1 MNDINNFRNKNKYE
15 INRKKLK
22 SSNRYLKEE
31 VQLPSLRGALAKENK
46 IIPNACIEFI
56 NRRIA
61 HKKNHSQ
68 SQSRVPKNHKPYS
81 GNPLKVHNNNNGL
94 YNVVHINTPYN
105 FQNFPEREIYTANPN
120 FPSAISKNSYKI
132 NNNELKELDNR
143 YLIYSSKNNEH
154 KGYKKIRSQ
163 NEITYPKNL
172 FYNYYDI
179 RQKNDKN
186 QIYDYYKKQ
195 ILCDFFKTENFTSSL
210 NKEKRMKQNNQ
221 KETMNSNK
229 IFIYD
234 SYNNINNNDNQFK
247 AYKNNKNNYTLNNT
261 YKHLKSGEN
270 IIKEL
275 TSKVKN
281 KKNNNP
287 CYISYSYAEDAN
299 LEHRKEMEDF
309 HSIVPLL
316 NKNLNLSYF
325 GLFDGHSGKEVGVYL
340 MENFHKILSQEI
352 INNNNI
358 NLMNFDNMK
367 NVINNSFAKTNSEI
381 NQQNFKNETGST
393 ATILIIYNDNNSPT
407 KRSFICANVGDTK
420 AFMVNKQEI
429 KLMTKD
435 HKCSDKSEVKR
446 IKDSG
451 GIVFRE
457 RVFGTLMLTR
467 SFGDKEMKKYGVT
480 YMPDIYYHHIKGDDL
495 YIIIGSDG
503 VWDVV
508 EEGEIFKLCQENIS
522 SNELSKKII
531 KLAKDR
537 ETHDNISCIV
547 IKLNEK

>member
-1 MNDINNFRNKNKYE
+1 
-15 INRKKLK
+15 
-22 SSNRYLKEE
+22 
-31 VQLPSLRGALAKENK
+31 
-46 IIPNACIEFI
+46 
-56 NRRIA
+56 
-61 HKKNHSQ
+61 
-68 SQSRVPKNHKPYS
+68 
-81 GNPLKVHNNNNGL
+81 
-94 YNVVHINTPYN
+94 
-105 FQNFPEREIYTANPN
+105 
-120 FPSAISKNSYKI
+120 
-132 NNNELKELDNR
+132 
-143 YLIYSSKNNEH
+143 
-154 KGYKKIRSQ
+154 
-163 NEITYPKNL
+163 
-172 FYNYYDI
+172 
-179 RQKNDKN
+179 
-186 QIYDYYKKQ
+186 
-195 ILCDFFKTENFTSSL
+195 
-210 NKEKRMKQNNQ
+210 
-221 KETMNSNK
+221 
-229 IFIYD
+229 
-234 SYNNINNNDNQFK
+234 
-247 AYKNNKNNYTLNNT
+247 
-261 YKHLKSGEN
+261 
-270 IIKEL
+270 
-275 TSKVKN
+275 
-281 KKNNNP
+281 
-287 CYISYSYAEDAN
+287 
-299 LEHRKEMEDF
+299 MEDF

>member
-1 MNDINNFRNKNKYE
+1 MTDINNFRNKNKYE
-15 INRKKLK
+15 LNNKKLK
-22 SSNRYLKEE
+22 SSNRYHKEG
-31 VQLPSLRGALAKENK
+31 VQLPSLRGALTKENK
-46 IIPNACIEFI
+46 LPPNACIEFI

-81 GNPLKVHNNNNGL
+81 GNPLKVHINNNGL
-94 YNVVHINTPYN
+94 YNVIQINTPYN
-105 FQNFPEREIYTANPN
+105 IQSFPEREIYTANPN
-120 FPSAISKNSYKI
+120 FPSAISKNNYKI
-132 NNNELKELDNR
+132 GNNELKELDNR
-143 YLIYSSKNNEH
+143 YLIYSSKNNGH

-163 NEITYPKNL
+163 NELTYPKNL
-172 FYNYYDI
+172 FYNMNDM

-195 ILCDFFKTENFTSSL
+195 ILCDFFKTENFSASL
-210 NKEKRMKQNNQ
+210 NKEKRIKQNNP
-221 KETMNSNK
+221 KEPINSNK
-229 IFIYD
+229 LFIYE
-234 SYNNINNNDNQFK
+234 SYNNNNNNNNQFK
-247 AYKNNKNNYTLNNT
+247 IYKNNKNNYTLNNT
-261 YKHLKSGEN
+261 YKHLKSEEN
-270 IIKEL
+270 ILKEL
-275 TSKVKN
+275 TTKAKN
-281 KKNNNP
+281 KKTNSP

-340 MENFHKILSQEI
+340 MEHFHKILCQEI
-352 INNNNI
+352 SSNNSI
-358 NLMNFDNMK
+358 NLANFENMK
-367 NVINNSFAKTNSEI
+367 NIINNSFAKTDNEI
-381 NQQNFKNETGST
+381 NKQNFNNQTGST
-393 ATILIIYNDNNSPT
+393 GTILVIYNDNNSPT
-407 KRSFICANVGDTK
+407 KRSFICANVGDSK
-420 AFMVNKQEI
+420 AFKINKQEI

-435 HKCSDKSEVKR
+435 HKCSDKNEVKR

-457 RVFGTLMLTR
+457 RVYGTLMLTR
-467 SFGDKEMKKYGVT
+467 SFGDKEMKKYGVICV
-480 YMPDIYYHHIKGDDL
+480 PDIYYHHITEDDL

-508 EEGEIFKLCQENIS
+508 EEEEIFKFCQENIS

-531 KLAKDR
+531 QLSKDR

>member
-15 INRKKLK
+15 INHKKLK
-22 SSNRYLKEE
+22 SSNRYHKEE
-31 VQLPSLRGALAKENK
+31 VQLPSLRGALTKETNHFQ
-46 IIPNACIEFI
+46 NACREFI

-68 SQSRVPKNHKPYS
+68 NQSRVPKNHKPYS
-81 GNPLKVHNNNNGL
+81 GNPLKIHNNNNGL
-94 YNVVHINTPYN
+94 YNVVQINTPYN

-120 FPSAISKNSYKI
+120 FPSANIKNGNRI
-132 NNNELKELDNR
+132 NNNELKELDSR

-154 KGYKKIRSQ
+154 KGYKKIKSQ
-163 NEITYPKNL
+163 NELTYPKNL
-172 FYNYYDI
+172 LFNLNDN
-179 RQKNDKN
+179 RQKNGKN

-195 ILCDFFKTENFTSSL
+195 ILCDFFKTENLTSSL
-210 NKEKRMKQNNQ
+210 NKEKRLKQNNP
-221 KETMNSNK
+221 KEAMNSHK
-229 IFIYD
+229 LFIYD
-234 SYNNINNNDNQFK
+234 SYNSNNNQFK
-247 AYKNNKNNYTLNNT
+247 SYKSNKNNYTLNNT
-261 YKHLKSGEN
+261 YKHLKSEDN
-270 IIKEL
+270 IIREL
-275 TSKVKN
+275 TSKIKS
-281 KKNNNP
+281 KKNYNP
-287 CYISYSYAEDAN
+287 CYISYSYNEDSN

-309 HSIVPLL
+309 HSIMPLL

-325 GLFDGHSGKEVGVYL
+325 GLFDGHSGKEVAVYL
-340 MENFHKILSQEI
+340 MEHFYQILSQEI
-352 INNNNI
+352 SNNNNI
-358 NLMNFDNMK
+358 NLTNFDNMK
-367 NVINNSFAKTNSEI
+367 NVINNAFVKTDNEI
-381 NQQNFKNETGST
+381 NKQNYKNETGST
-393 ATILIIYNDNNSPT
+393 ATILLIYNDSNSPT
-407 KRSFICANVGDTK
+407 NRSLLCANVGDSK
-420 AFMVNKQEI
+420 SYKVNKQEI

-435 HKCSDKSEVKR
+435 HKCSDKNEVKR

-480 YMPDIYYHHIKGDDL
+480 CMPDIYYHHIKEDDL
-495 YIIIGSDG
+495 YVIICSDG

-522 SNELSKKII
+522 SNELSNKIV